1 MRFKPM
7 QFSNTDVTV
16 EQTNRCNSFQLS
28 PAAGTIPFSQKGKDA
43 NPVAYG
49 DYFDVRNLANDFEVH
64 QKPLYLCHSFMQA
77 RANGWRYPLVGGT
90 R

>member
-1 MRFKPM
+1 
-7 QFSNTDVTV
+7 
-16 EQTNRCNSFQLS
+16 
-28 PAAGTIPFSQKGKDA
+28 
-43 NPVAYG
+43 
-49 DYFDVRNLANDFEVH
+49 VH